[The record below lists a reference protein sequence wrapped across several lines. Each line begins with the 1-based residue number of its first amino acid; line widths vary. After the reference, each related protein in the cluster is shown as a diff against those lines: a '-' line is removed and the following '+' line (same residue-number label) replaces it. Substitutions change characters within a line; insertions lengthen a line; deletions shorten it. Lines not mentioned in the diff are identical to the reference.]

1 MTRGAFSLNSTGRFN
16 AELRALRSNSYDR
29 CQSCGATLPKDVAAY
44 AGYASDGGA
53 RYVGECCFQEVDELA
68 THVYWWWEADKRV
81 EPSTT
86 LWRYMDLAKF
96 LQLLEGSALFFC
108 RADKFEDPFE
118 GASGLAAREKEWDS
132 FYLDYFRRAVRSPPP
147 GATGAFLSED
157 DVEQHAQRLLASI
170 RNSAIR
176 DRRSTFVSCW
186 HANSGESEALWRL
199 YCPPGS
205 GGVLIK
211 TTASRL
217 MRALDPSASVDLG
230 RVQYVDFRT
239 SFAGFHDRIFW
250 KRKSL
255 SHEAEVRAV
264 ISLGPTEDRSGVD
277 VSINLSEL
285 IEVVVPSPLAPA
297 WFPPLLCSIM
307 ERFNLPMPVEESELL
322 AQPFF

>member
-1 MTRGAFSLNSTGRFN
+1 MESTGRFN

-29 CQSCGATLPKDVAAY
+29 CQSCGAQLPREVAAY
-44 AGYASDGGA
+44 AGYAADGGA
-53 RYVGECCFQEVDELA
+53 RYVGECCVQELDELA
-68 THVYWWWEADKRV
+68 THVYWWWAADKRV

-96 LQLLEGSALFFC
+96 LQLLDRSALFFS

-118 GASGLAAREKEWDS
+118 GASGLAAREPEWDS
-132 FYLDYFRRAVRSPPP
+132 FYLDYFRRVVRSPPP
-147 GATGAFLSED
+147 GVTTALLSED
-157 DVEQHAQRLLASI
+157 AVERNAQRLLASI
-170 RNSAIR
+170 RDGAIR

-205 GGVLIK
+205 SGVVIK
-211 TTASRL
+211 TTAGRL
-217 MRALDPSASVDLG
+217 MSALDPNAPVELG

-264 ISLGPTEDRSGVD
+264 IAHGPSEDRAGVS

-285 IEVVVPSPLAPA
+285 IEVIVPSPLAPA
-297 WFPPLLCSIM
+297 WFSTLLGSIM
-307 ERFNLPMPVEESELL
+307 ERFNLQIPVQESELL

>member
-1 MTRGAFSLNSTGRFN
+1 MKSTGRFN
-16 AELRALRSNSYDR
+16 ADLRALRSNSYDR
-29 CQSCGATLPKDVAAY
+29 CQSCGTQLPRDVAAY
-44 AGYASDGGA
+44 AGYASDGAA
-53 RYVGECCFQEVDELA
+53 RYVGECCLQEIDELA

-81 EPSTT
+81 KPSTT

-96 LQLLEGSALFFC
+96 LQLLEGSALFFS
-108 RADKFEDPFE
+108 RADMFDDPFE

-132 FYLDYFRRAVRSPPP
+132 FYLDYFRQVVRNPPP
-147 GATGAFLSED
+147 GATPPLSEHV
-157 DVEQHAQRLLASI
+157 VEQNAQRLLASI
-170 RNSAIR
+170 RDSAVR

-199 YCPPGS
+199 YCPSGS
-205 GGVLIK
+205 TGVVIK
-211 TTASRL
+211 TTAGRL
-217 MRALDPSASVDLG
+217 MRALDPNAPVNLG

-264 ISLGPTEDRSGVD
+264 ITHGPREDRSGVA
-277 VSINLSEL
+277 VSVNLSEL
-285 IEVVVPSPLAPA
+285 IELVVPSPLAPA
-297 WFPPLLCSIM
+297 WFPILLGSLVK
-307 ERFNLPMPVEESELL
+307 RFNLQISVEESELL

>member
-1 MTRGAFSLNSTGRFN
+1 LESTGRFN

-29 CQSCGATLPKDVAAY
+29 CQSCGAQLRREVAAY
-44 AGYASDGGA
+44 AGYAADGGA
-53 RYVGECCFQEVDELA
+53 RYVGECCFQELNELA

-96 LQLLEGSALFFC
+96 LQLLEGSALFFS
-108 RADKFEDPFE
+108 RADKFEDRFE
-118 GASGLAAREKEWDS
+118 GASGLASREKEWDS
-132 FYLDYFRRAVRSPPP
+132 FYLDYFRRVVRSPPP
-147 GATGAFLSED
+147 GVTTALLAED
-157 DVEQHAQRLLASI
+157 AVEQNAQRLLASI
-170 RNSAIR
+170 RDGAIR
-176 DRRSTFVSCW
+176 ARRSTFVSCW

-205 GGVLIK
+205 SGVVIK
-211 TTASRL
+211 TTAGRL
-217 MRALDPSASVDLG
+217 MSALDPNAPVELG

-264 ISLGPTEDRSGVD
+264 IARGPSEDRSGVS

-285 IEVVVPSPLAPA
+285 IEVIVPSPLAPA
-297 WFPPLLCSIM
+297 WFSTLLGSIT
-307 ERFNLPMPVEESELL
+307 ERFNLQIPVQESELR